1 MGKKLIFVGALIL
14 IIFSVYLIIQTIY
27 PDSAVIGVSDPQKVW
42 AIIDGKYIG
51 VNNTGPQ
58 SMEENSPVI
67 TTRIFG
73 KPVFGDISG
82 DGKDDA
88 VFFMTYEGSGSGV
101 FFYAVAAK
109 KTDTGWVGMNSILL
123 GDRIAPQNINIVN
136 GVANFNYADRKA
148 NEPFTTQPSVGV
160 TKRFVIS
167 GSELREM

>member
-1 MGKKLIFVGALIL
+1 MGKKLIFLGALIL
-14 IIFSVYLIIQTIY
+14 IIFSAYLVFQTIKT
-27 PDSAVIGVSDPQKVW
+27 DNAVIGVSDPQKVW

-58 SMEENSPVI
+58 SMEVDSPVI
-67 TTRIFG
+67 TTRMFG
-73 KPVFGDISG
+73 EPVFGDISG

-109 KTDTGWVGMNSILL
+109 KTDTGWVGMNAILL
-123 GDRIAPQNINIVN
+123 GDRIAPQNINIIN

-148 NEPFTTQPSVGV
+148 KEPFTTQPSVGT

-167 GSELREM
+167 GLELAEK